1 MVWQIVNDVNTEFS
15 QKVPLFARSPFI
27 EFEGLLGD
35 QREIFEQVL
44 PPMAQKMMLESIELA
59 ENMPSPRVIKTHLPL
74 EMLPP
79 DLLDT
84 CKVIFV
90 CRNPKDVCVSFF
102 HHQRNISGYNYLG
115 DFKQFAEMFKEGTT
129 HYGSYW
135 TMLKVCTTKNFPKL
149 NFLLSEKLLFL

>member
-1 MVWQIVNDVNTEFS
+1 
-15 QKVPLFARSPFI
+15 
-27 EFEGLLGD
+27 
-35 QREIFEQVL
+35 
-44 PPMAQKMMLESIELA
+44 MLESIELA

-135 TMLKVCTTKNFPKL
+135 TMLKVCTTQNCPKL

>member
-44 PPMAQKMMLESIELA
+44 PPMDQKMMLESIELA
-59 ENMPSPRVIKTHLPL
+59 ENMPSPRIIKTHLPL
-74 EMLPP
+74 EMLSP

-115 DFKQFAEMFKEGTT
+115 DFKQLAEMFKEGTT

-135 TMLKVCTTKNFPKL
+135 TMLKVCTFQKL
-149 NFLLSEKLLFL
+149 NFLN